1 MKKTV
6 FLFIV
11 ASIILTAS
19 FTMKTEGDP
28 QKPWVVS
35 DAAKLNLGISLK
47 RLFKIKQMVRCFS
60 KSVKEEKIC
69 LHLKRSYQ
77 MKKTDGSW

>member
-35 DAAKLNLGISLK
+35 DAAKN
-47 RLFKIKQMVRCFS
+47 
-60 KSVKEEKIC
+60 
-69 LHLKRSYQ
+69 
-77 MKKTDGSW
+77 KKNPITI